1 MVDVDFIKDVDKVLY
16 NICIDKTKLSEV
28 ID

>member
-1 MVDVDFIKDVDKVLY
+1 MVDVNFIRDVDKVLY
-16 NICIDKTKLSEV
+16 NICIDKMKPSEV